1 MDKNKVDFFIASNSD
16 KFEPA
21 ALMSV
26 KDALDK
32 MTDEQFVM
40 MSAIEY
46 RNPTVILLI
55 AIFLGWERFWLDD
68 VGMGVLKI
76 LTCYGL
82 GIWWLVDL
90 FTAMDRAKRYNF
102 KKFMQ
107 TTSFLR

>member
-1 MDKNKVDFFIASNSD
+1 MEKNKVDFFIASNSD
-16 KFEPA
+16 KFEA
-21 ALMSV
+21 SALMSI
-26 KDALDK
+26 KETLEK
-32 MTDEQFVM
+32 MTDDQFMM

-82 GIWWLVDL
+82 GIWWLIDL
-90 FTAMDRAKRYNF
+90 FTAIDRTKRYNF

-107 TTSFLR
+107 TASFMR

>member
-1 MDKNKVDFFIASNSD
+1 MDKNKVDLFIASNSD
-16 KFEPA
+16 KFEAPA
-21 ALMSV
+21 LLSV
-26 KDALDK
+26 RDTLEK
-32 MTDEQFVM
+32 MTDDQFM
-40 MSAIEY
+40 AISATEY

-90 FTAMDRAKRYNF
+90 FTAIDRAKRYNF
-102 KKFMQ
+102 RKFMQ
-107 TTSFLR
+107 TASLMR